1 MQSATGAAN
10 EGRAPQYGPPRNPV
24 MQIPDTDVTTRAE
37 LSDLI
42 RSIKAA
48 IAA

>member
-1 MQSATGAAN
+1 MQSATRAAI
-10 EGRAPQYGPPRNPV
+10 ECRAPQHGPPRGTV
-24 MQIPDTDVTTRAE
+24 MHIPDTEITTRAE